1 MHECFLFAIFIRS
14 IGRGFSLC
22 GAVTGFSLARGRR
35 ALPEITVRNL
45 DRRSAG
51 IGVPVRRR
59 SNGDA
64 LARYYVNRK
73 TQLYEKTALHV
84 DGSRRLRG
92 VRSEGAAR
100 FFDFRYRHGSR
111 LRRRRRAGRAARAGR
126 FGRGAYPRYGF
137 VEQARDDRT
146 LHRCDQYLFRP
157 GENSVGG
164 AQGRGRQSGYVAQG
178 PGGPPSCRPGFRIA
192 REAPR
197 RPRMR
202 WRYTAVR
209 WPASPIRAWSS

>member
-1 MHECFLFAIFIRS
+1 MRRGDGLF
-14 IGRGFSLC
+14 
-22 GAVTGFSLARGRR
+22 LARGRR
-35 ALPEITVRNL
+35 VLPESTVRNL

-59 SNGDA
+59 SDGDA

-178 PGGPPSCRPGFRIA
+178 PAVDLRVACPVSASHG
-192 REAPR
+192 EAPR

>member
-1 MHECFLFAIFIRS
+1 MRRGDGLFS
-14 IGRGFSLC
+14 C
-22 GAVTGFSLARGRR
+22 TGTS
-35 ALPEITVRNL
+35 ALPESMVRNL

-178 PGGPPSCRPGFRIA
+178 PAVDLRVGRPGFRIA